1 MSDGQKTPFTQ
12 SINRNA
18 INKAQ
23 DAIQQTGQALPCS
36 VVGINAT
43 VGACIVTV
51 KFEVISGFTLPQVEI
66 PHFGGEWIR
75 YPVQIGD
82 KGVVIPIDARTNN
95 TSGLGKGIAD
105 MIQPANL
112 SSLVFMPVGNA
123 NWTPTDDVNKL
134 VMYGH
139 DGVIIKDS
147 ETGATV
153 ITLTASGITVHGDI
167 TATGTISS
175 NGKIID
181 NTHTHTGVQTGSGT
195 TGAVS

>member
-66 PHFGGEWIR
+66 PHSGGEWIR
-75 YPVQIGD
+75 YPVQIGN
-82 KGVVIPIDARTNN
+82 KGVVIPIDARTNS
-95 TSGLGKGIAD
+95 TTGLGKGIAD

-112 SSLVFMPVGNA
+112 SSLVFVPAGNA
-123 NWTPTDDVNKL
+123 GWTPTDDPNKL

-147 ETGATV
+147 A
-153 ITLTASGITVHGDI
+153 
-167 TATGTISS
+167 
-175 NGKIID
+175 
-181 NTHTHTGVQTGSGT
+181 
-195 TGAVS
+195 TGAVVVTVSSGGVHIHGGNVTIDDDCIIGGIAFLTHKHDDPQGGTVGVPHN